1 MKRFSIITTC
11 LLALTTIHGQ
21 TLQECQQAAERNFP
35 LIVQRELI
43 ARTAEA
49 TTAGLRNAWLP
60 QISATAQATLQ
71 SDVAAWPSEMQS
83 LISQM
88 GLELKGLKKDQYR
101 IGIDVTQTLY
111 DGGSIS
117 SQTEVARR
125 QADVQSAQNEVNLYA
140 VHRRVNEMYFG
151 LLMLDEQIRLK
162 GDLRSLLESNE
173 NKLASQLKHGA
184 VAESDYNKVRA
195 ERLAAEQQIDD
206 LAAQRHTLAR
216 LLGTLCGIGVE
227 QVQKPAATQPSAA
240 NHRPELALVDAQLRL
255 ADAQQRSLDAAL
267 RPRISL
273 FAQGFYGF
281 PGYNLFDDMM
291 HHRWSFGGMIGARV
305 SWNIGALYNRRCDKT
320 KLQLQRLQAENS
332 RDLFLLDNRL
342 DSVQH
347 SENIDRY
354 RKQAQADNE
363 IIALR
368 TKVRKAAESK
378 LQHGIFDVNDLV
390 KEINNENAARIQQ
403 AVHELQ
409 MLKEIYDLKY
419 TLNN

>member
-11 LLALTTIHGQ
+11 LLVLTTSHGQ

-35 LIVQRELI
+35 LIVQRGLI
-43 ARTAEA
+43 ACTADA
-49 TTAGLRNAWLP
+49 TISGIRNAWLP
-60 QISATAQATLQ
+60 QISALAQATLQ
-71 SDVAAWPSEMQS
+71 SDVTAWPSEMQA
-83 LISQM
+83 LICQM
-88 GLELKGLKKDQYR
+88 GLDLKGLKKDQYR
-101 IGIDVTQTLY
+101 IAIDVTQTVY

-117 SQTEVARR
+117 SQAEVARR
-125 QADVQSAQNEVNLYA
+125 QAEVQTAQNEVNLYA

-151 LLMLDEQIRLK
+151 LLLLDEQIKLK
-162 GDLRSLLESNE
+162 GELRALFESNE

-206 LAAQRHTLAR
+206 LVAQRHTLAR
-216 LLGTLCGIGVE
+216 LLSTLCGIDVK
-227 QVQKPAATQPSAA
+227 QVQKPFVTQPSAA

-273 FAQGFYGF
+273 FAQGFYGY

-291 HHRWSFGGMIGARV
+291 RHRWSFGGLIGARV
-305 SWNIGALYNRRCDKT
+305 SWNIGALYNRRSDMT
-320 KLQLQRLQAENS
+320 KLQLQRLHAENS
-332 RDLFLLDNRL
+332 RDLFLLDNQL

-347 SENIDRY
+347 SENIERY

-363 IIALR
+363 IISLR
-368 TKVRKAAESK
+368 SKVRKAAESK
-378 LQHGIFDVNDLV
+378 LQHGLFDVNDLV

-403 AVHELQ
+403 AIHELQ

>member
-1 MKRFSIITTC
+1 MKRFTIITTC
-11 LLALTTIHGQ
+11 LLALTAGHGQ
-21 TLQECQQAAERNFP
+21 TLQECHQAAERNFP
-35 LIVQRELI
+35 LIVQRGLI
-43 ARTAEA
+43 ARTADA
-49 TTAGLRNAWLP
+49 TVAGIRNAWLP

-71 SDVAAWPSEMQS
+71 SDVTAWPSEMQS
-83 LISQM
+83 LIGQM
-88 GLELKGLKKDQYR
+88 GLDLKGLKKDQYR
-101 IGIDVTQTLY
+101 IGIDVTQTVY
-111 DGGSIS
+111 DGGTIS

-125 QADVQSAQNEVNLYA
+125 QADVQAAQNEVNLYA

-162 GDLRSLLESNE
+162 GDLRTLLESNE
-173 NKLASQLKHGA
+173 NNLASKLKHGA
-184 VAESDYNKVRA
+184 VAESDYNKVRV

-216 LLGTLCGIGVE
+216 LLGTLCGIDVE
-227 QVQKPAATQPSAA
+227 QVEKPSATPPSA
-240 NHRPELALVDAQLRL
+240 SSLRPELALVDAQLRL

-273 FAQGFYGF
+273 FAQGFYGY

-291 HHRWSFGGMIGARV
+291 HHRWSFGGMIGARI
-305 SWNIGALYNRRCDKT
+305 SWNIGALYNRRSDKT

-342 DSVQH
+342 DSLQH
-347 SENIDRY
+347 SEGIERY

-368 TKVRKAAESK
+368 SKVRKAAESK

>member
-1 MKRFSIITTC
+1 MKRLSILTTC

-35 LIVQRELI
+35 LIVQRDLI
-43 ARTAEA
+43 ARTADA
-49 TTAGLRNAWLP
+49 TMASIRNAWLP

-71 SDVAAWPSEMQS
+71 SDVTAWPSEMQT
-83 LISQM
+83 LIGQM
-88 GLELKGLKKDQYR
+88 GIELKGLKKDQYR
-101 IGIDVTQTLY
+101 IGIDVTQTVY
-111 DGGSIS
+111 DGGAIS

-125 QADVQSAQNEVNLYA
+125 QADVQTAQNEVNLYA

-151 LLMLDEQIRLK
+151 LMMLDEQIRLK
-162 GDLRSLLESNE
+162 SDLRTLLESNE
-173 NKLASQLKHGA
+173 NKLASKLKHGA

-216 LLGTLCGIGVE
+216 LLGTLCGIDVE

-255 ADAQQRSLDAAL
+255 VDAQQRSLDAAL

-273 FAQGFYGF
+273 FAQGFYGY

-291 HHRWSFGGMIGARV
+291 HHRWSFGGMIGTRV
-305 SWNIGALYNRRCDKT
+305 SWNIGALYNRRSDKT
-320 KLQLQRLQAENS
+320 KLQLQRLQAENC

-342 DSVQH
+342 DSMQH

-363 IIALR
+363 IITLR
-368 TKVRKAAESK
+368 SKVRKAAESK

>member
-1 MKRFSIITTC
+1 MKRLSILTTC

-35 LIVQRELI
+35 LIVQRDLI
-43 ARTAEA
+43 ARTADA
-49 TTAGLRNAWLP
+49 TMASIRNAWLP

-71 SDVAAWPSEMQS
+71 SDVTAWPSEMQT
-83 LISQM
+83 LIGQM
-88 GLELKGLKKDQYR
+88 GLNLKGLKKDQYR
-101 IGIDVTQTLY
+101 IGIDVTQTVY
-111 DGGSIS
+111 DGGAIS

-125 QADVQSAQNEVNLYA
+125 QADVQAAQNEVNLYA

-162 GDLRSLLESNE
+162 CDLRTLLESNE
-173 NKLASQLKHGA
+173 NKLASKLTHGA

-206 LAAQRHTLAR
+206 LVAQRHTLAR
-216 LLGTLCGIGVE
+216 LLSTLCGIGVE
-227 QVQKPAATQPSAA
+227 QVQKPTANQPSAA

-255 ADAQQRSLDAAL
+255 VDAQQRSLDAAL

-273 FAQGFYGF
+273 FAQGFYGY
-281 PGYNLFDDMM
+281 PGYNIFDDMM

-305 SWNIGALYNRRCDKT
+305 SWNIGALYNRRSDKT

-332 RDLFLLDNRL
+332 RNLFLLDNQL
-342 DSVQH
+342 DSMQH

-363 IIALR
+363 IITLR
-368 TKVRKAAESK
+368 SKVRKAAESK
-378 LQHGIFDVNDLV
+378 LQHGIFDVDDLV